1 MNSKL
6 LDDFLKE
13 QDKLSKGLVDMKPQ
27 AEVAHKGV
35 MRLSGKKH
43 TEENEL
49 SYEYILEKK
58 PNAKKVI
65 KFLQLAI
72 DQIMEEA
79 DA

>member
-1 MNSKL
+1 M
-6 LDDFLKE
+6 
-13 QDKLSKGLVDMKPQ
+13 KLS
-27 AEVAHKGV
+27 A
-35 MRLSGKKH
+35 KKH

-72 DQIMEEA
+72 DQIMAEA
-79 DA
+79 DV